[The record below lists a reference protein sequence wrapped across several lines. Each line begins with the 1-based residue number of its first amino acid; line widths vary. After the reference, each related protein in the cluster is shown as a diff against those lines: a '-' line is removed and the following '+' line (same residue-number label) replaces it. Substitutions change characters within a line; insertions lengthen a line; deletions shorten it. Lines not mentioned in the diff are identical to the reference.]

1 MIFIRRDAASRVSA
15 LSYSN
20 SNFNDF
26 RWNEEENKSSRRAP
40 LRNHQFAAVLLFQSH
55 GSIQRDDRAFNLVV
69 VRRLSRYP
77 LQPQSGRRHQR
88 KQRTPVLSRKTNDLV
103 GNAGNQRQQR
113 NPNPESTPE
122 SLDGNRHV
130 YEH

>member
-26 RWNEEENKSSRRAP
+26 RWNEEENKSWRAP
-40 LRNHQFAAVLLFQSH
+40 LRNHQFAAMLFFQRH
-55 GSIQRDDRAFNLVV
+55 GSIQCDDRAFNLVV
-69 VRRLSRYP
+69 VRRLRRDP

-88 KQRTPVLSRKTNDLV
+88 KQRTPVLSRKTNNLV
-103 GNAGNQRQQR
+103 GNSRNQRQQR

-122 SLDGNRHV
+122 SLDG
-130 YEH
+130 